1 MVDKAQNMGA
11 KAMARKAV
19 GLALKSK
26 TQTTRKHLSH
36 LTSREAVEYAMRP
49 MDVSGAPPT
58 EEHLVRFD
66 TIWNAVRN
74 HPTLPR
80 NFSTK
85 TSKAVRRRRKKDAV
99 RRVIKA
105 NPRLK
110 RQGATKGARYFYDS
124 SLASEKLKLLT
135 PIVLG
140 EIMRTPFIN
149 EINFEDLCQR
159 LSYTDPANVADA
171 LSNMEENAAID
182 GYLGEGTSTTG
193 DEKIRLKPGIWKYHP
208 FGKETYN
215 FTLSE
220 HTSDIF
226 ADLALNMFY
235 LQAEFD
241 NASPGDEL
249 SENQSKWFDMFGATA
264 PPEGMIS
271 KSLIVEVALWNLY
284 HSLPRMARARSTAP
298 DVLRDAPLQTVSV
311 EAVMDGGEFTNTE
324 IEAVGAALSVNQSV
338 DKTLAEEGEP
348 LSEIDQ
354 SGGVDQ
360 SALKALADDKDF
372 KDLVAKLTL
381 TYLKERKD

>member
-1 MVDKAQNMGA
+1 MGA
-11 KAMARKAV
+11 KKAREAV
-19 GLALKSK
+19 GLALARKH
-26 TQTTRKHLSH
+26 TTTKKHLSH
-36 LTSREAVEYAMRP
+36 LTLDEAVEYAMRP
-49 MDVSGAPPT
+49 MDVLEAAPT
-58 EEHLVRFD
+58 EEHLVRFER
-66 TIWNAVRN
+66 IWDAVRN
-74 HPTLPR
+74 HPDLLEMSPQ
-80 NFSTK
+80 K
-85 TSKAVRRRRKKDAV
+85 TSTRRRRTHRRRNKDAV
-99 RRVIKA
+99 RRAIKA

-124 SLASEKLKLLT
+124 SLSFEKLKLLT

-149 EINFEDLCQR
+149 EINHEDLCQR

-171 LSNMEENAAID
+171 LYNLEKNAAID
-182 GYLGEGTSTTG
+182 GYLGDGTGTTG
-193 DEKIRLKPGIWKYHP
+193 YEKIWLKPGIWKYHP

-226 ADLALNMFY
+226 ADLVLNMFL

-241 NASPGDEL
+241 DASPGDEL
-249 SENQSKWFDMFGATA
+249 SENQSKWVDMFGATP

-298 DVLRDAPLQTVSV
+298 DILRDSPLQTVSV

-324 IEAVGAALSVNQSV
+324 IEAVGAALSVNQRV

-360 SALKALADDKDF
+360 SALEALADDKDF

-381 TYLKERKD
+381 TYLKEKKD